1 MPKETLGPMPVNEAY
16 ATEQLARRMGIR
28 IVTCEPGLVVG
39 TMPVA
44 SNRQPL
50 GILHGGANAAFAET
64 LGSVAA
70 FLYAGPGGNAVGIDL
85 SCVHHRW
92 VSSGVLRGVCTPLA
106 ERMTMATYEISI
118 RDEADHRVC
127 TARLTCAVRRRKP
140 RQPRSRPDGT
150 VPPHTAYAT
159 GRATP

>member
-1 MPKETLGPMPVNEAY
+1 MPREMLGPMSVNGDY
-16 ATEQLARRMGIR
+16 AHEQLTRRLEIE
-28 IVTCEPGLVVG
+28 IVTCEPGLVIG

-44 SNRQPL
+44 GNRQPI

-92 VSSGVLRGVCTPLA
+92 VSSGTLHGTATPLA
-106 ERMTMATYEISI
+106 ERMSMATYEISI
-118 RDEADHRVC
+118 RDELDQRVC
-127 TARLTCAVRRRKP
+127 TARLTCAIRRP
-140 RQPRSRPDGT
+140 RPR
-150 VPPHTAYAT
+150 
-159 GRATP
+159 GRTPRDPRREREHP